1 MMRSF
6 FESSRNAGVLRDD
19 IIPSLADYCK
29 IGAMFFK
36 AMAALQW
43 KSKAVKSS
51 AKIILTSS

>member
-1 MMRSF
+1 MRPF
-6 FESSRNAGVLRDD
+6 FESSRNAKVLRDD
-19 IIPSLADYCK
+19 MIPSLGDYCK

-43 KSKAVKSS
+43 KSKAVKSN

>member
-1 MMRSF
+1 MRPL

-19 IIPSLADYCK
+19 IIPSLGDYCK

-43 KSKAVKSS
+43 KSKAVKSN
-51 AKIILTSS
+51 AKIILTSR

>member
-1 MMRSF
+1 MRLF

-19 IIPSLADYCK
+19 IIPSLGDYCK

>member
-1 MMRSF
+1 MRPF

-19 IIPSLADYCK
+19 IITSLGDYCK
-29 IGAMFFK
+29 IAAMFFK
-36 AMAALQW
+36 VMAALQW

>member
-1 MMRSF
+1 MRPF

-19 IIPSLADYCK
+19 IIPSLGDYCK
-29 IGAMFFK
+29 IAAMFFK

-51 AKIILTSS
+51 AEIILTSS

>member
-1 MMRSF
+1 MRSF

-19 IIPSLADYCK
+19 IIPSLGDYCK
-29 IGAMFFK
+29 IGAMFFIV
-36 AMAALQW
+36 MAALQW